1 MASFRCDG
9 ECDRNHHRKIGEG
22 SELIGTIKE
31 AEKGFLLPGTSRCGF
46 AFEQFRSGR
55 WCGDRTTK
63 HSNLGEK
70 Q

>member
-9 ECDRNHHRKIGEG
+9 ECSRNHDRKIGEG

-31 AEKGFLLPGTSRCGF
+31 AEKGFSALGASGSGF
-46 AFEQFRSGR
+46 AFEQFRSGW
-55 WCGDRTTK
+55 WCGDRTRK
-63 HSNLGEK
+63 HWNLGEK